1 MCDCYYHKCKEC
13 DITLPVHLGDYDT
26 EREEIEVFCKDHI
39 PEYNVRVFT
48 VKKVYEDEESNFS
61 EKNKVSILESVGSED
76 VFKKRMNEYED
87 NYKKVIDYYKFN
99 ALELDVAGLSI
110 ENVED
115 CITNTLEG
123 KCS

>member
-61 EKNKVSILESVGSED
+61 EKNKVSIGWKMGIRSLTENAKNNEKVNTPNLASEID
-76 VFKKRMNEYED
+76 VEERE
-87 NYKKVIDYYKFN
+87 
-99 ALELDVAGLSI
+99 
-110 ENVED
+110 
-115 CITNTLEG
+115 
-123 KCS
+123 